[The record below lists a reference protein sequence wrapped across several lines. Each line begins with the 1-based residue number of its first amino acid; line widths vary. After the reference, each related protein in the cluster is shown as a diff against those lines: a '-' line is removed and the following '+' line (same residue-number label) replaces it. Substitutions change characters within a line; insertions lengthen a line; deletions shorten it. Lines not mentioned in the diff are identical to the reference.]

1 MPQPRDIH
9 DQPGPL
15 PGEGKPQR
23 TPAHAAWLADHGMI
37 VLAEDDKA
45 LTLTQ
50 DGWKAAVTHAANCDD
65 LRHLDG
71 FVTLAGDVRLMA
83 VVDAPAGSVEL
94 WTVISPLPLT
104 SLFSVEL

>member
-1 MPQPRDIH
+1 MPQPVDIL

-23 TPAHAAWLADHGMI
+23 TAAHAAWLADND
-37 VLAEDDKA
+37 VRVVAESPKA
-45 LTLTQ
+45 LTLTH
-50 DGWKAAVTHAANCDD
+50 DGWKRAVSDAAAADD

-83 VVDAPAGSVEL
+83 VVDGPAGTVEL
-94 WTVISPLPLT
+94 RCVVSPMPLT
-104 SLFSVEL
+104 SLFSVVL